1 MAGENLAF
9 WNIKKHKTC
18 YYEHAITML
27 QFVFPLTLY
36 HCIINTT
43 SNTSITN
50 ILLTLQKNNSKS
62 NIELKDKFNF
72 LKTDHNDKKLN

>member
-9 WNIKKHKTC
+9 WNIKNHKTC

-27 QFVFPLTLY
+27 HFVFPLT
-36 HCIINTT
+36 
-43 SNTSITN
+43 N
-50 ILLTLQKNNSKS
+50 IVLTLQKIYSKS